1 MRAVLVAFVAG
12 TLFGLGL
19 TISRMIDPAKVLGF
33 LDVTGNWD
41 PSLALVM
48 VGALA
53 VMATAYRIAGAR
65 AGPLLTG
72 AFRIPTR
79 RDVDSRLVTGAVIF
93 GVGWGLVGFC
103 PGPAVSGLALGR
115 CPTSTPRFTP
125 SETEETKARAARLLP
140 TVTSKTA
147 NQQEPPRDRNGKHPR
162 WL

>member
-1 MRAVLVAFVAG
+1 MRATVVAFVAG

-19 TISRMIDPAKVLGF
+19 TVSRMIDPAKVLGF

-53 VMATAYRIAGAR
+53 VMAIAYRIAGAR
-65 AGPLLTG
+65 TGPILAGV
-72 AFRIPTR
+72 FRIPTR

-103 PGPAVSGLALGR
+103 PGPALSGLALGR
-115 CPTSTPRFTP
+115 HEVYVFVAAMLAGMALHRYGPWHTSVVGADSAVPGRT
-125 SETEETKARAARLLP
+125 
-140 TVTSKTA
+140 
-147 NQQEPPRDRNGKHPR
+147 N
-162 WL
+162 